1 MRKLRAIDDQETLDR
16 KRLIRDVR
24 PFPNRVAAVLR
35 VPGVQLAGIFLP
47 AGVIAVRLRDKKKVQ
62 NVSDMW

>member
-47 AGVIAVRLRDKKKVQ
+47 AGIMIFLPSAKDRKSVV
-62 NVSDMW
+62 